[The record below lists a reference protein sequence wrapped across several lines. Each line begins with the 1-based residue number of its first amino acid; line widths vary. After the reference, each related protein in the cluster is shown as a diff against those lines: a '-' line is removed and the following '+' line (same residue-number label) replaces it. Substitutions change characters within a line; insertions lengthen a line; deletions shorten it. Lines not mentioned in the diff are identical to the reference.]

1 MIYLDYVSFA
11 SEIQEE
17 RFLGPIKLTCYDSFY
32 PFGIL
37 AKKGLKELS
46 FRDVTILY
54 GGNGSGKSTV
64 LNIIG
69 ELIGAEHDAIYNRT
83 EFFGDYLKF
92 CDYEYRSTQFDTQK
106 ILTSDAVFD
115 AMIDIR
121 HINTGIENDRAKALD
136 EYWYLKDMNSYST
149 GHLSPDK
156 KKLIEDMKHN
166 PVANI
171 ELLRKKNMANSK
183 TTSKFVRNTVA
194 DSVREHSNGESAFE
208 YFVHKIEKNG
218 IYILDEPENSLSP
231 MKQLELVRFLQD
243 SVRFYDCQLIIA
255 THSPFVL
262 SMKGALVYNLD
273 SEPVSRCR
281 WTELENVRTYY
292 EFFKDHEDEFE

>member
-11 SEIQEE
+11 SAVQEE
-17 RFLGPIKLTCYDSFY
+17 RFLDPIKLNCYDSFY

-37 AKKGLKELS
+37 AKKGLRELN
-46 FRDVTILY
+46 FRDITILY
-54 GGNGSGKSTV
+54 GGNGSGKSTA

-83 EFFGDYLKF
+83 EFFRDYLKF
-92 CDYEYRSTQFDTQK
+92 CDYEYRNTQFETK
-106 ILTSDAVFD
+106 RILTSDAVFD

-121 HINTGIENDRAKALD
+121 HVNTGIEDDRFKALD
-136 EYWYLKDMNSYST
+136 EYRYLKKMNSYSE
-149 GHLSPDK
+149 HLSQDEK
-156 KKLIEDMKHN
+156 EMIEAIKRD
-166 PVANI
+166 PLANF
-171 ELLRKKNMANSK
+171 ELLKKKNMANSK
-183 TTSKFVRNTVA
+183 TMSKFVRKTVS
-194 DSVREHSNGESAFE
+194 DSVREHSNGESAFD

-231 MKQLELVRFLQD
+231 QKQLELVRFLQD
-243 SVRFYDCQLIIA
+243 SARFYDCQLIIA

-262 SMKGALVYNLD
+262 SMQGATVYNLD
-273 SEPVSRCR
+273 IEPVGRCR
-281 WTELENVRTYY
+281 WTELESVRTYY